1 MSKEIVKNTLREPRL
16 CDGWKPTLLHW
27 SLRVKIQ
34 QNRIELVT
42 RPVGLDPQCSAISV
56 FSDDSSATSSRS
68 VSPVAQAHSSPQE
81 GGIEAAPAAL
91 EAAQTSNPNP
101 PLSKPSISTRDGGD
115 CKPPSPAYNST
126 SSSTQISRPRRCHNS
141 RSHASHKPS
150 SPSPAARPFNFH
162 SNPMPYVDMP
172 LQFNFG
178 STYASSLTVFFDNW

>member
-1 MSKEIVKNTLREPRL
+1 MLKTH
-16 CDGWKPTLLHW
+16 LLHR
-27 SLRVKIQ
+27 SLIVKIQ

-42 RPVGLDPQCSAISV
+42 RPVGLDPQCSAAVSV

-68 VSPVAQAHSSPQE
+68 VSPVAQAHSPPQE

-91 EAAQTSNPNP
+91 AAAQTSNPKP

-141 RSHASHKPS
+141 KSHASHKPS

-162 SNPMPYVDMP
+162 PNPMPYVDMP

-178 STYASSLTVFFDNW
+178 STYASSLTVFFDD

>member
-1 MSKEIVKNTLREPRL
+1 MKS
-16 CDGWKPTLLHW
+16 
-27 SLRVKIQ
+27 Q

-42 RPVGLDPQCSAISV
+42 RPVGLDPQCSAAVSV

-68 VSPVAQAHSSPQE
+68 VSPVAQAPQE
-81 GGIEAAPAAL
+81 APPAAL
-91 EAAQTSNPNP
+91 AAAQTSNPNP

-141 RSHASHKPS
+141 KSHASHKPS

-162 SNPMPYVDMP
+162 PNPMPYVDMP

-178 STYASSLTVFFDNW
+178 STYASSLTVFFDD